1 MSPFNMA
8 QSQSDSLTGIAPF
21 WPKPTPN
28 APSEWEEWLKS
39 FFMVADLKE
48 KCVTRKLLADPE
60 AVPLEPYPKPEK
72 AADSENTP
80 EKLARETRNAA
91 RVVKTD
97 AINAELRAKGPRLGN
112 GACLLP

>member
-1 MSPFNMA
+1 MA

-48 KCVTRKLLADPE
+48 KCVTRKLLADPD

-72 AADSENTP
+72 APESNETTQERRL
-80 EKLARETRNAA
+80 EKLEMRR
-91 RVVKTD
+91 
-97 AINAELRAKGPRLGN
+97 
-112 GACLLP
+112 